1 MELPMCTLLVLG
13 IVMMEHCFIIQHH
26 CTSPSNIFHHSA
38 FECFHL
44 WTCLHN
50 TLRKHCFMSQ
60 NHKSQREYFDFFWL
74 DAFHYLSLKVGGYP
88 AVKASLSRSKR
99 IVKYYDSRKT
109 ESGSRVNNIAY
120 LCIITV
126 SALNSLRGVL
136 GSGIGV
142 GAAGNKPS
150 KSRPLQ
156 YCTIG
161 SLLSSIERDRVL

>member
-1 MELPMCTLLVLG
+1 M
-13 IVMMEHCFIIQHH
+13 
-26 CTSPSNIFHHSA
+26 
-38 FECFHL
+38 
-44 WTCLHN
+44 
-50 TLRKHCFMSQ
+50 
-60 NHKSQREYFDFFWL
+60 
-74 DAFHYLSLKVGGYP
+74 SLKVGGYP
-88 AVKASLSRSKR
+88 AVKASLSRSQR

-142 GAAGNKPS
+142 GAARNKPS